1 MTIDS
6 PIPTHE
12 GSSAIIAMLASRG
25 VSDLNRPLQS
35 LEQIQESGITDDLL
49 VQLWRRLVEV
59 LPKLEN
65 PERVLDD
72 LQRFIAAA
80 RSPQVL
86 ASLFERD
93 PASLASL
100 LWLFAAS
107 PRLAEWLIGDP
118 EAFDLLRLTEG
129 QPVSREILID
139 EIVAECATAS
149 TTSQAQEILRRYRQ
163 RETLR
168 IAYGDLVER
177 HPVERV
183 SEQLAFL
190 ADAILQAAIDVVERL
205 LAQKRGG
212 PPRGQSGPVRLAVVA
227 TGRLGGNEMDYG
239 DQLDLLLITSGT
251 LGGVAERPDPAAEY
265 ADQVAEGV
273 VQMLAPADGSR
284 PIYTVSQ
291 PLQPGAEPQPPEP
304 QKPGVPRIST
314 GAQRTPSGGS
324 TARATD
330 ITAALREF
338 NVSGRTWHRQE
349 FIKAR
354 AVAGDVELG
363 AEFLDQLAPWIYTR
377 YLRAV
382 DQEGIRAMTRK
393 LGRRGP
399 DATAAEPRVW
409 DLYDS
414 TQEIE
419 RVVQFL
425 QLLNA
430 ADLPTLRVGNTWRA
444 IAALEQTGC
453 LTMQER
459 SLLSEHYGF
468 LRRLEH
474 RLQLA
479 LPVPSRSAE
488 TLRRAS
494 TKPVPNSA
502 PAKEPPPAK
511 QVQPAKEAAHA
522 AEGLWRIA
530 AASLGFQDA
539 DHTPDVASLRTD
551 CRQRRQVCR
560 RIIDHLMHEGGLG
573 DAGEFPFE
581 TEMVLDPQPDP
592 LQVSAALRGYGFAR
606 PQAAYAQLVSLAR
619 EPIRFLSDR
628 RSRHFLASIAPKLLA
643 EIAATP
649 SPDATLAN
657 LAAVSDSLGGKAALW
672 ELFQTTPP
680 TMRLCVRLCASSPY
694 LTGILIGNPG
704 MIDELIDSLIL
715 DRLPQTEELDRHSIE
730 LCRFAEDIDP
740 ILHSFKNS
748 AHLRIGVR
756 DVLGRDDI
764 RATHR
769 ALADTAES
777 CLRRLVEDE
786 LDQLAD
792 RYGQPLDAD
801 GRRCGV
807 TVVALGRLGGR
818 EPNYHSQL
826 DVLFLYDGDGQTR
839 PRGGGRREGT
849 TNNHFF
855 NELAQRIGQR
865 VNRYGPSGRM
875 YELETPIRLS
885 GGGDALAVTLSQ
897 FQQYCESQ
905 ACTLTQRLALLSGR
919 IIYGAPASA
928 AAAEQAMRHA
938 LLHPGWD
945 SRMAAAI
952 REHRLAL
959 QHAAAP
965 QNLKRGV
972 GGTLDVETAVQM
984 LLLRHAAEL
993 DQRPPQGTFDGI
1005 ETLRQ
1010 HGWISGEHAQQL
1022 AIGYRYLRSV
1032 ESNLRLMNTSA
1043 RHDMPESGEPLR
1055 LLAFLLREAHPGAVV
1070 EKCAAYRATNR
1081 QLFDAIFAEAS
1092 GGATKIAV

>member
-35 LEQIQESGITDDLL
+35 LESIQESGIPSDLL
-49 VQLWRRLVEV
+49 SHLWKQLSEV
-59 LPKLEN
+59 LPQLEN
-65 PERVLDD
+65 PARVLDD
-72 LQRFIAAA
+72 LRRFIAAA

-93 PASLASL
+93 PASLSSL
-100 LWLFAAS
+100 LRLFAAS

-129 QPVSREILID
+129 QPVSREVLSD
-139 EIVAECATAS
+139 EVVAECATAG
-149 TTSQAQEILRRYRQ
+149 TTSQAQEILRRYRR

-168 IAYGDLVER
+168 IAYGDLIER

-190 ADAILQAAIDVVERL
+190 ADAILQGAIGVVERL
-205 LAQKRGG
+205 LAQKRGE

-239 DQLDLLLITSGT
+239 DQLDLLLITAGT
-251 LGGVAERPDPAAEY
+251 LGGASDRPDPAAEY

-273 VQMLAPADGSR
+273 IQMLAPADR
-284 PIYTVSQ
+284 FPPIYTVAQ

-304 QKPGVPRIST
+304 HKPGGPRLTAGVQRMPLGVST
-314 GAQRTPSGGS
+314 V
-324 TARATD
+324 RATD

-354 AVAGDVELG
+354 AVAGDVALG
-363 AEFLDQLAPWIYTR
+363 AEFLSQLAPWIFTR

-382 DQEGIRAMTRK
+382 DQEGIRAITRK
-393 LGRRGP
+393 LGRRGRGE
-399 DATAAEPRVW
+399 TAAEQRVW
-409 DLYDS
+409 DLHDT

-479 LPVPSRSAE
+479 MPDRSAE
-488 TLRRAS
+488 SVRHPSIRSAAATDAAS
-494 TKPVPNSA
+494 
-502 PAKEPPPAK
+502 
-511 QVQPAKEAAHA
+511 A
-522 AEGLWRIA
+522 AEECWRTA
-530 AASLGFQDA
+530 AASLGFRDA
-539 DHTPDVASLRTD
+539 DHTSDVASLRTD
-551 CRQRRQVCR
+551 CGQRRQVCR

-592 LQVSAALRGYGFAR
+592 LQVSATLRGYGFAR

-649 SPDATLAN
+649 SPDTTLAN

-694 LTGILIGNPG
+694 LAGILIGNPG

-756 DVLGRDDI
+756 DVLGRDDV

-786 LDQLAD
+786 LEQLGD
-792 RYGQPLDAD
+792 RYGQPLDGD
-801 GRRCGV
+801 GRPCGL
-807 TVVALGRLGGR
+807 TVVALGKLGGR
-818 EPNYHSQL
+818 EPNYHSRL
-826 DVLFLYDGDGQTR
+826 DVLFLYDCEGQTR

-875 YELETPIRLS
+875 YEMEAPIRCS

-897 FQQYCESQ
+897 FRQFCESQ
-905 ACTLTQRLALLSGR
+905 SPSLSQRLTLLSGR
-919 IIYGAPASA
+919 VIYGAPAAA
-928 AAAEQAMRHA
+928 AAAEQAMHHA
-938 LLHPGWD
+938 LLHPRWQAE
-945 SRMAAAI
+945 MAAAI
-952 REHRLAL
+952 RQHRGML
-959 QHAAAP
+959 QRAATP

-972 GGTLDVETAVQM
+972 GGTLDVEMIVQM

-993 DQRPPQGTFDGI
+993 GQRPPQGTFDGI

-1010 HGWISGEHAQQL
+1010 HGWLSGEHAQQL

-1055 LLAFLLREAHPGAVV
+1055 LLAFLLREAHPGVVV
-1070 EKCAAYRATNR
+1070 EKCGAYRATNR

-1092 GGATKIAV
+1092 GGATNIADENRR